1 MALANWIK
9 KTQRDKNPKLIGL
22 VRKMLQ
28 SCVCFGKRR
37 SKRRSSSFEDSS
49 SCRSSEIERGGELL
63 NNGKNGHAG
72 GSGNS
77 ILKFLRSKGLQR
89 NWRKAERGMSM
100 TKAERSKFFILFE
113 FFSAI
118 VISSELL
125 MLKKP

>member
-1 MALANWIK
+1 MADFLK
-9 KTQRDKNPKLIGL
+9 CIGC
-22 VRKMLQ
+22 RAYKMLQ

-63 NNGKNGHAG
+63 SNTKNGHAG

-100 TKAERSKFFILFE
+100 TKAERSEFIFFLHFE
-113 FFSAI
+113 YIVGRWNLGKMSAG
-118 VISSELL
+118 
-125 MLKKP
+125 